1 MILTTVICAS
11 VSGLKPQTAQ
21 TEIEAMVAKARISNA
36 ANDITGALLFT
47 GTHFVQVLE
56 GDAGPIDTL
65 LRKLHADNRHDGLI
79 VTNRASL
86 IKRRFAGWDM
96 AYSGPSQFVAK
107 RVIRIFNNSDPA
119 GQRHATRWLI
129 DLMRQ
134 LAQN

>member
-1 MILTTVICAS
+1 MNLTTLTYAS
-11 VSGLKPQTAQ
+11 VSGLEPEMAQ
-21 TEIEAMVAKARISNA
+21 AAVEAMVAKARISNA

-79 VTNRASL
+79 ITSRASL
-86 IKRRFAGWDM
+86 TKRRFAGWDM
-96 AYSGPSQFVAK
+96 AYSGPSQFVTM
-107 RVIRIFNNSDPA
+107 RVSRMFNKADPA
-119 GQRHATRWLI
+119 GQRNASRWLI